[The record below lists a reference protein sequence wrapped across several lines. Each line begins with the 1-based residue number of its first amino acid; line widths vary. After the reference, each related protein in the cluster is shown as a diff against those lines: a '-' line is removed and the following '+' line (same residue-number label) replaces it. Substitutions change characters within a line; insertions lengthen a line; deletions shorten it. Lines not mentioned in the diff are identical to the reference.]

1 MNELGSNLVDV
12 LVADDEVDVRA
23 LLQDGLPAYGMTV
36 RTVGTGRDAF
46 LESLRLR
53 PAAVLMDVRM
63 PDPSGLDALGLFK
76 IIEPLRN
83 VPVLM
88 LTALTSREDVII
100 AMRGGSRDY
109 ISKPFDLKQ
118 TAAHI
123 RMVLSH
129 PLPKASPIFRN
140 LAYTA
145 SSDGRGIRLKLEGEI
160 SPPAVEDLT
169 VLVRSLSPLQPVRI
183 DLDFEKVSGISDGL
197 LSELTTV
204 RETAKKS
211 GGKIFI
217 CQVDTPKYKPAVIG
231 TLRRVFEVE
240 AAMINEENPATSKP
254 LEFSDS
260 DKQMLAEVSDG
271 MSGFLRFQ
279 IQPAEDH
286 AVLEFFGDLT
296 AATRDKVTEA
306 FANLRERGAPLVVN
320 LDGVTTSDDG
330 GMANLIA
337 TALEFKQATG
347 ENLAISAENSAIR
360 KSFTAARGNR
370 VASIHEDGR
379 DALAAIRSLA
389 GKID

>member
-1 MNELGSNLVDV
+1 MNELGSNSVDV
-12 LVADDEVDVRA
+12 LVADDEADIRA
-23 LLQDGLPAYGMTV
+23 VLQDGLPAYGITV

-63 PDPSGLDALGLFK
+63 PDLSGLDAIGLFK

-123 RMVLSH
+123 RLVLSH
-129 PLPKASPIFRN
+129 PLPAASPIFRFPT
-140 LAYTA
+140 YTA

-160 SPPAVEDLT
+160 SPPAVEDLAA
-169 VLVRSLSPLQPVRI
+169 LVRSLSPIQPVRMV
-183 DLDFEKVSGISDGL
+183 LDFEKVSGIADGL
-197 LSELTTV
+197 LSALTTI

-211 GGKIFI
+211 GGEIFI
-217 CQVDTPKYKPAVIG
+217 CQLDPQKYKPTIVG
-231 TLRRVFEVE
+231 TLRRIFEVE
-240 AAMINEENPATSKP
+240 AAMVNEENPAASKP

-260 DKQMLAEVSDG
+260 DKQILAEVSDG

-279 IQPAEDH
+279 IRPAEGH
-286 AVLEFFGDLT
+286 AVLEFFGELT
-296 AATRDKVTEA
+296 AAPRDKVTEA
-306 FANLRERGAPLVVN
+306 FAILIDRGAPVVVN
-320 LDGVTTSDDG
+320 LDGVTTTDDG

-337 TALEFKQATG
+337 AALEFKQATG
-347 ENLAISAENSAIR
+347 ENLAFSAENSAIR

-370 VASIHEDGR
+370 VAGIHEDER
-379 DALAAIRSLA
+379 DALAAIRPLA
-389 GKID
+389 VKID